1 MLKPQD
7 IVVMLKLVALK
18 GAPWTIASLAQSLRM
33 SASEVHSALARAES
47 SGLFLPGKRRPNR
60 AALQEFLAHG
70 IRYAFP
76 AERLGTTR
84 GVLTA
89 HSAPALADSALVRPE
104 VPYVWPD
111 PAGTSRG
118 EGIKPLF
125 HSVPEAVQDDAV
137 LYKLVALA
145 DAARLGGARERRV
158 TAELFSREL
167 KDEHPREP
175 GTRRARVG

>member
-7 IVVMLKLVALK
+7 IVVLLKLVALK
-18 GAPWTIASLAQSLRM
+18 QAPWTIASLAQSLRM
-33 SASEVHSALARAES
+33 SASEVHGALARAQK
-47 SGLFLPGKRRPNR
+47 SGLFLPSKRRPNR

-76 AERLGTTR
+76 AERLGTSR

-89 HSAPALADSALVRPE
+89 HSAPPLAHSALVAPE

-111 PAGTSRG
+111 ANGASRG

-125 HSVPEAVQDDAV
+125 RSLPAAVQDDAL
-137 LYKLVALA
+137 LYKLAALA
-145 DAARLGGARERRV
+145 DAARIGGARERRV
-158 TAELFSREL
+158 TAEMFSREL
-167 KDEHPREP
+167 Q
-175 GTRRARVG
+175 G